1 MSRLFVSL
9 LHFVISLFRF
19 HVSLFRFVVSLSS
32 RYFNFSVSSRSRPQ
46 SPEGL
51 ARDRCCSLIVFFFS
65 EMGWYVGV
73 GAGSVRGRGVGTW
86 TSRKIYKIKIMRI
99 SN

>member
-51 ARDRCCSLIVFFFS
+51 ARDRCCSFIVFFGDG
-65 EMGWYVGV
+65 M
-73 GAGSVRGRGVGTW
+73 VRGRGGGVSAWAGSW
-86 TSRKIYKIKIMRI
+86 YVDESENI
-99 SN
+99 